1 MQIIYDTLFKVA
13 LSHNYYDSDNGR
25 SVADDLEIS
34 PTAACLRSLKN
45 YGLLFKKNGQGFSVL
60 YEAEKGEGDA
70 LVPRR
75 TIEEPVRFSF
85 VVKTRTPWFLNF
97 SQLPIPEDGP
107 PKIYR
112 VHNRQDNQQGGELL
126 LTADYAAEFLSEKDR
141 IEVKPLLFHERFE
154 TEDTHAE
161 MQVVSEKGDLV
172 ADEKVFPV
180 EKAVDFVVDLK
191 KASPGKYTL
200 KKNGT
205 KIRDFY
211 ADDELIGENVFAVI
225 DIFDEDSV
233 SAAYR
238 FTDENHSVAPK
249 TYKIKID
256 NRKVFWK
263 YLVVLKYRTQ
273 IDTADLSVALSGNGS
288 AFSKLPDT
296 VLSNGLTAA
305 PFVSNDEMGLTAKP
319 VKGIKLTCDAKGTA
333 DDFEIANLPNGRPE
347 TIKPDKDEDKI
358 YSEIYIYV

>member
-1 MQIIYDTLFKVA
+1 MKITYDTLFKVA
-13 LSHNYYDSDNGR
+13 LFHNYYDSENGR
-25 SVADDLEIS
+25 SVADDLEIA

-45 YGLLFKKNGQGFSVL
+45 YGLLFKSTGQGFSVL
-60 YEAEKGEGDA
+60 YEAEEGEGDA

-75 TIEEPVRFSF
+75 PIEDPVRFSF
-85 VVKTRTPWFLNF
+85 VIKTRTPWFLNF

-112 VHNRQDNQQGGELL
+112 VHNRQDNEQGGELL
-126 LTADYAAEFLSEKDR
+126 LTADDAAQYLSEKDR
-141 IEVKPLLFHERFE
+141 VEAKSLLFHERFE
-154 TEDTHAE
+154 TEDTHAD
-161 MQVVSEKGDLV
+161 MQVVNERGDV
-172 ADEKVFPV
+172 VMAETVFPV
-180 EKAVDFVVDLK
+180 ENTVDFVVDLR
-191 KASPGKYTL
+191 KALPGKYTL
-200 KKNGT
+200 KKNGA
-205 KIRDFY
+205 KVRDFY
-211 ADDELIGENVFAVI
+211 ADDELVGENVFAAI
-225 DIFDEDSV
+225 DIFDDDSV

-238 FTDENHSVAPK
+238 FTDENHRAAPK

-273 IDTADLSVALSGNGS
+273 IDTEDLSVALSGNGA

-319 VKGIKLTCDAKGTA
+319 VKGIKLTCDAKGAA
-333 DDFEIANLPNGRPE
+333 DDFEIANLPNGRAE

-358 YSEIYIYV
+358 YSEIFIYV